1 MIKLRDI
8 LNEDKKSINEVFVI
22 DDLIAAGLT
31 LAIPA
36 IFTKVLGAI
45 KNRNDYKRWLT
56 RPDIMMM
63 DELVKDDE
71 WVKMVYND
79 IKNDNDTI
87 KAIKTHP
94 DYLNAKGKKP
104 LGTVANKQNTY
115 DAEMVKKWLENPIA
129 EKALQN
135 VFKKKFP
142 KIDPNSGKR
151 DIPNATGNIT
161 YPMWR
166 RSALD
171 SANFRFVQ
179 SLHSGNTINHLNKWA
194 EKNKLEKVDPKK
206 PRTIT
211 EPEKKQP
218 TKDKKEPTKDKKTS
232 SKLKD
237 MLPKTALD
245 QKIKNPE
252 TGRNIKVKSALEYDK
267 DKPVYK
273 AAIKLA
279 KNK

>member
-1 MIKLRDI
+1 MIKLKDI

-36 IFTKVLGAI
+36 VFTKVLGAI
-45 KNRNDYKRWLT
+45 KDRNDYKRWLT

-94 DYLNAKGKKP
+94 DYVNAKGKKP

-142 KIDPNSGKR
+142 NIEPNSGKR
-151 DIPNATGNIT
+151 DIPTATGNIT

-171 SANFRFVQ
+171 SANFRFVD

-211 EPEKKQP
+211 EPEKK
-218 TKDKKEPTKDKKTS
+218 DKKPKADINKLS
-232 SKLKD
+232 SV
-237 MLPKTALD
+237 LPKTDLN
-245 QKIKNPE
+245 KTIKNSD
-252 TGRNIKVKSALEYDK
+252 TGRMIKVKSALQYDK
-267 DKPVYK
+267 DSKVYN
-273 AAIKLA
+273 AAKKSI
-279 KNK
+279 NKK